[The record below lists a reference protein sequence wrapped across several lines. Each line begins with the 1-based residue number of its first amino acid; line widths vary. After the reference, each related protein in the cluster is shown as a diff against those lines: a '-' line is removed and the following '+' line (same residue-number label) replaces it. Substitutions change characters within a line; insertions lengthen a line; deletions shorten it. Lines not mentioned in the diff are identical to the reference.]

1 MPTEKEFLELIKQN
15 QGIIRKLVG
24 LYAKNEEDKK
34 DLYQE
39 ILLQSWKAFS
49 KFRGDSKF
57 STWLYK
63 VSLNTILTANR
74 KVSLTDYKDSVD
86 EDAAVVAHSSV
97 AQEDARVLKQA
108 IRGLNETDKAIIS
121 LHLDGYGNGEISEI
135 MGIGV
140 NHVAVKL
147 HRIKSQLTN
156 LLQPK

>member
-1 MPTEKEFLELIKQN
+1 MPTEKEFLDLIKQH

-39 ILLQSWKAFS
+39 ILLQSWKAFT

-108 IRGLNETDKAIIS
+108 IRRLNETDKAIIS

-135 MGIGV
+135 MGIAV

-156 LLQPK
+156 LLQPR